1 MIRQTKTKFQAIT
14 QLKFKVIDRSEP
26 MPIREARKY
35 AEEQARKMRDDHA
48 GEWSVYLQCAI
59 FEQDDQN

>member
-14 QLKFKVIDRSEP
+14 QLKVKVIDRSEP
-26 MPIREARKY
+26 MQIDEARKY
-35 AEEQARKMRDDHA
+35 AEEQARKMRADHD

>member
-1 MIRQTKTKFQAIT
+1 MIRQTKTKFKVVT

-26 MPIREARKY
+26 MPI
-35 AEEQARKMRDDHA
+35 EQAKEYGKRQADKMRAEHG

-59 FEQDDQN
+59 FGENEQE